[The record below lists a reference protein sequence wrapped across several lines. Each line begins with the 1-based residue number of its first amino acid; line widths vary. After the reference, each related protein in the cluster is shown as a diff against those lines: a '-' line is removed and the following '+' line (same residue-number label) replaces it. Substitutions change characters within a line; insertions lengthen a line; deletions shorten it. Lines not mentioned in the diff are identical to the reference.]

1 VSRSPTDLRTA
12 LARTLRR
19 VSRRAP
25 QRTVCLQAGGV
36 LSWDIARRGGGESP
50 ATARFDDFD
59 AWCAAN
65 EGCDARL
72 FVSGHLLH
80 SLLID
85 PALTL
90 VDEEAV
96 RAYAGQQFAHY
107 HGAPA
112 RQWPLAVWAD
122 GPQAG
127 ACALHALDLDAL
139 RASAARHGV
148 RLRSVAPLWSAGLGS
163 LTACV
168 PAFAD
173 AGPRA
178 LALVEGT
185 LVTWLVADARRVLA
199 LQQRFLDAPQVEA
212 LAALLGRLA
221 AECGLMADLPVV
233 VGWGLHEA
241 EPRTESSTESVTESA
256 TELTSKLR
264 AHVIGSLAGS
274 GPAANWVL
282 DTMRSDA

>member
-1 VSRSPTDLRTA
+1 MSRSPTDLQAA

-19 VSRRAP
+19 VGRRAP
-25 QRTVCLQAGGV
+25 QRSVCLQAGGV
-36 LSWDIARRGGGESP
+36 LSWDIAKRGAGESP
-50 ATARFDDFD
+50 ASARFAQFDHFD

-65 EGCDARL
+65 EGCNARL
-72 FVSGHLLH
+72 FVSGHLIH

-85 PALTL
+85 PALKL
-90 VDEEAV
+90 ADEAAV
-96 RAYAGQQFAHY
+96 RTYARQQFTHY

-112 RQWPLAVWAD
+112 RRWPLAAWAD

-139 RASAARHGV
+139 RASAARHDV

-178 LALVEGT
+178 FALVEGT
-185 LVTWLVADARRVLA
+185 LVTWLVADGGRVLA
-199 LQQRFLDAPQVEA
+199 LQQRFLDAPQVDA
-212 LAALLGRLA
+212 LAALLARLT
-221 AECGLMADLPVV
+221 AEGGLIAGLPVV
-233 VGWGLHEA
+233 VGWGLLDA
-241 EPRTESSTESVTESA
+241 DPG
-256 TELTSKLR
+256 TELMSRLR

-274 GPAANWVL
+274 GPAADWVL
-282 DTMRSDA
+282 NKMRSAA

>member
-1 VSRSPTDLRTA
+1 MSRSPTDLRIA

-25 QRTVCLQAGGV
+25 QRTVCLQEGGV
-36 LSWDIARRGGGESP
+36 LSWDIVRGGGGGLP
-50 ATARFDDFD
+50 ATARFDHFD
-59 AWCAAN
+59 AWCTAN

-90 VDEEAV
+90 VDDEAV

-122 GPQAG
+122 GSQAG
-127 ACALHALDLDAL
+127 ACALHALDLAAL
-139 RASAARHGV
+139 RSSAARHDV

-199 LQQRFLDAPQVEA
+199 LQQRFLDAPQVDA

-221 AECGLMADLPVV
+221 AEGGLMADLPVV
-233 VGWGLHEA
+233 VGWGLHDA
-241 EPRTESSTESVTESA
+241 KPRTESATESA

-282 DTMRSDA
+282 DTMRSDT

>member
-1 VSRSPTDLRTA
+1 MSRSPTELRAA

-19 VSRRAP
+19 MGRRAP
-25 QRTVCLQAGGV
+25 QRTVCLQAGSV
-36 LSWDIARRGGGESP
+36 LSWDVAKRGAGELP
-50 ATARFDDFD
+50 ATARCAEFDHFD

-80 SLLID
+80 SVLID
-85 PALTL
+85 PALKL
-90 VDEEAV
+90 ADEEAV
-96 RAYAGQQFAHY
+96 RACARQQFTHY

-139 RASAARHGV
+139 RASAARHDV
-148 RLRSVAPLWSAGLGS
+148 RLRCVAPLWSAGLGS

-185 LVTWLVADARRVLA
+185 MVTWLVADAGRALA
-199 LQQRFLDAPQVEA
+199 LQQRYLEAPHVDALV
-212 LAALLGRLA
+212 ALLARLV
-221 AECGLMADLPVV
+221 AEGGLMAGLPVV
-233 VGWGLHEA
+233 VGWGLHDA
-241 EPRTESSTESVTESA
+241 EPSA
-256 TELTSKLR
+256 ELTHQMRPTLR
-264 AHVIGSLAGS
+264 AQVIGSLAGP
-274 GPAANWVL
+274 GPATDWVL
-282 DTMRSDA
+282 DTMRSAV

>member
-1 VSRSPTDLRTA
+1 MSRSPTELRAA

-19 VSRRAP
+19 VGRRAA
-25 QRTVCLQAGGV
+25 QRTVCLQTDGV
-36 LSWDIARRGGGESP
+36 LSWDMATRGAIEPP
-50 ATARFDDFD
+50 ATARFDHVD

-80 SLLID
+80 SLWID
-85 PALTL
+85 PALKL
-90 VDEEAV
+90 ADETAV
-96 RAYAGQQFAHY
+96 RAYARQQFAQY

-122 GPQAG
+122 GAQAG
-127 ACALHALDLDAL
+127 ACALHALDLAAL

-163 LTACV
+163 LTTRV
-168 PAFAD
+168 PAYAA

-185 LVTWLVADARRVLA
+185 LVTWLVADAGRVLA
-199 LQQRFLDAPQVEA
+199 LQQRFLDAPQVDA
-212 LAALLGRLA
+212 LAALLARLV
-221 AECGLMADLPVV
+221 AEFGLMAGLPVV
-233 VGWGLHEA
+233 IGWGLHDA
-241 EPRTESSTESVTESA
+241 EPG

-264 AHVIGSLAGS
+264 AHLIGSLDGS
-274 GPAANWVL
+274 EPPADWVL
-282 DTMRSDA
+282 DTMRSAA

>member
-1 VSRSPTDLRTA
+1 MSRSPTELRA
-12 LARTLRR
+12 AWVRTLSRIG
-19 VSRRAP
+19 RRAP

-36 LSWDIARRGGGESP
+36 LSWEAVKRAASEAP

-65 EGCDARL
+65 EGCDARV

-80 SLLID
+80 SLWVD
-85 PALTL
+85 PTL
-90 VDEEAV
+90 KLADEAAV
-96 RAYAGQQFAHY
+96 RAYARQQFAHY

-163 LTACV
+163 LAACV

-185 LVTWLVADARRVLA
+185 LVTWLVADAGRVLA
-199 LQQRFLDAPQVEA
+199 LQQRFLDAPQVDS
-212 LAALLGRLA
+212 LAALLARLV
-221 AECGLMADLPVV
+221 AEGGLMAGLPVV
-233 VGWGLHEA
+233 IGWGLHDA
-241 EPRTESSTESVTESA
+241 EPGTG
-256 TELTSKLR
+256 LTSNLR
-264 AHVIGSLAGS
+264 AHLIGSLDGS
-274 GPAANWVL
+274 GPPAGWVL
-282 DTMRSDA
+282 NTLRSAP

>member
-1 VSRSPTDLRTA
+1 MSRSPTELRAA

-19 VSRRAP
+19 VGRRAP
-25 QRTVCLQAGGV
+25 QRSVCLQAGGV
-36 LSWDIARRGGGESP
+36 LSWDVAKRAAGEPP
-50 ATARFDDFD
+50 ATARLAEFDHFD
-59 AWCAAN
+59 AWCTAN

-80 SLLID
+80 SLWID
-85 PALTL
+85 PALKL
-90 VDEEAV
+90 ADEEAV
-96 RAYAGQQFAHY
+96 RAYARQQFAHY

-112 RQWPLAVWAD
+112 RQWPLAVWAE
-122 GPQAG
+122 GAQAG

-163 LTACV
+163 LTARV

-185 LVTWLVADARRVLA
+185 LVTWLLADAGRVLA

-212 LAALLGRLA
+212 LAALLGRLT
-221 AECGLMADLPVV
+221 AEGGLMVDLPVV
-233 VGWGLHEA
+233 VGWGLHDAETSA
-241 EPRTESSTESVTESA
+241 EPS
-256 TELTSKLR
+256 TELTSRLR
-264 AHVIGSLAGS
+264 AHVVGSLAGS
-274 GPAANWVL
+274 GPAADWVL
-282 DTMRSDA
+282 DTMRSAA